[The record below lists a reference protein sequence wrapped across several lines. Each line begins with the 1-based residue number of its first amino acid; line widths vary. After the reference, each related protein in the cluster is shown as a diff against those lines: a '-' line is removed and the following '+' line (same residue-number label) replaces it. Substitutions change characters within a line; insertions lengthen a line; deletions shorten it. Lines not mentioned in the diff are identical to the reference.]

1 MSTPTKGAS
10 GKWCG
15 IQQSCLSSARLT
27 VRLLAAGVALM
38 AASAVASAQ
47 GAPPTSNYPAQ
58 SVRMIV
64 ATAAGGGL
72 DAFARVLARD
82 FSAKA
87 GQQFIVENRPG
98 AGTMI
103 ASTAVARVK
112 PDGYTVLVN
121 IPTIAESGVPGYE
134 SAQWYG
140 LFARAGTP
148 QDIID
153 WLYRET
159 ASSLRATS
167 TKERLAAD
175 GLEVIANTPDEFAAF
190 IRTDI
195 VKWTKV
201 VKVTGIPLM

>member
-1 MSTPTKGAS
+1 M
-10 GKWCG
+10 
-15 IQQSCLSSARLT
+15 
-27 VRLLAAGVALM
+27 
-38 AASAVASAQ
+38 
-47 GAPPTSNYPAQ
+47 
-58 SVRMIV
+58 
-64 ATAAGGGL
+64 
-72 DAFARVLARD
+72 
-82 FSAKA
+82 
-87 GQQFIVENRPG
+87 
-98 AGTMI
+98 
-103 ASTAVARVK
+103 
-112 PDGYTVLVN
+112 
-121 IPTIAESGVPGYE
+121 PGYE

-167 TKERLAAD
+167 TKERLAVD

-190 IRTDI
+190 IRADI